1 MFQPAVRELIVG
13 AGAAKQF
20 RGVTLGETIS
30 FRDSDWTVVGI
41 FTTGGDAHESEL
53 IADAD
58 TVQSAFRRNMF
69 QSVTALLDAP
79 SAFER
84 FKDALT
90 TNPTL
95 TVDVKRE
102 PDYYAEQSKQLTK
115 IGRAH

>member
-90 TNPTL
+90 TNPALRSEEHTSEL
-95 TVDVKRE
+95 QSQMRSS
-102 PDYYAEQSKQLTK
+102 YAVFCL
-115 IGRAH
+115 

>member
-1 MFQPAVRELIVG
+1 MRI
-13 AGAAKQF
+13 
-20 RGVTLGETIS
+20 
-30 FRDSDWTVVGI
+30 SDWSSDVCSP
-41 FTTGGDAHESEL
+41 DLSEL

-115 IGRAH
+115 LLNFIARSEERRVGKECVSTCKSRWSPYT

>member
-1 MFQPAVRELIVG
+1 MRI
-13 AGAAKQF
+13 
-20 RGVTLGETIS
+20 
-30 FRDSDWTVVGI
+30 SDWSSDVCSSDL
-41 FTTGGDAHESEL
+41 GGDAHESEL

-95 TVDVKRE
+95 TE
-102 PDYYAEQSKQLTK
+102 
-115 IGRAH
+115 IGRASCRESGCPYVSISVVAVSLQKKNNQTPMISM

>member
-1 MFQPAVRELIVG
+1 MRI
-13 AGAAKQF
+13 
-20 RGVTLGETIS
+20 
-30 FRDSDWTVVGI
+30 SDWSSDVCSSDL
-41 FTTGGDAHESEL
+41 GGDAHESEL

-115 IGRAH
+115 LLNFITYFVGGIMAVGAM